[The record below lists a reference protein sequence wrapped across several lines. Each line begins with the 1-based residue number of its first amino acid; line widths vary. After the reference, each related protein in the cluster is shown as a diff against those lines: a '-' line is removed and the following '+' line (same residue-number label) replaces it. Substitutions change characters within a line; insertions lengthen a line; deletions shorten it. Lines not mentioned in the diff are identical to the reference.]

1 MFQNFAKCC
10 IGTFFCLVCGNN
22 EKKKKCCLKRQ
33 IEIAFVHTVG
43 QAGKDHVL
51 FNSVEKAIISSY
63 LQP

>member
-10 IGTFFCLVCGNN
+10 IGTFFCLVFGNN
-22 EKKKKCCLKRQ
+22 EKKKKCLKRQ

-43 QAGKDHVL
+43 QAVKDHVL
-51 FNSVEKAIISSY
+51 FNFVEKAIISSY